1 MRVRGNAL
9 AVAMASVS
17 SRSDDEETSRRGGV
31 RRRREA
37 VNAETRTRRGGNGP
51 KRARGGLRTGAIAFG
66 VLIALVS
73 AHLCESVTFNRC
85 VAGCS
90 ADVGRG
96 ACGVD
101 GVCECAEGWMGLS
114 CDVPTPSVGRET
126 RIDGT
131 VAYAYDTNGTTFDEK
146 HVSDVLLDVRKN
158 VVYVYA
164 QDSVGSRIIEVD
176 PRSPETFTANGFAS
190 RGWGPGGPR
199 RESTG
204 AMPLPLAPSPEFC
217 GPGAS
222 SSCPTKHPRAYGHV
236 NPIKSRGWYGVY
248 AKLSADVSTTLTGII
263 APVNMWHATTE
274 NRFKFVLYK
283 YEGTAC
289 SSDDSQWAAC
299 VLGSSRSGAY
309 ATTFELDEY
318 ILDALGVDE
327 STGMIV
333 YKATHQSDQRGTIGM
348 VNINL
353 EDAGKSVLAP
363 SLLNQK
369 CPDCAVQP
377 DAMRIETSV
386 PHNNSEGHYVIFAG
400 SALLNN
406 TGSRTFYPNLFK
418 VNTDQRTR
426 NGDGVEMYLDV
437 TSVKVTSAC
446 EGQFDAKQGRFST
459 FTAIT
464 KHNGYGYVGTSGRD
478 EDCTNCHK
486 RAACIFMFDLNFQ
499 SGDGPLAMIALDPEL
514 GERDALSAT
523 VQEASGPGE
532 KDYMYWTVGSR
543 DGDSSRIVKIEIGGT
558 DTSSGCTSGCF
569 RRVGTFEESSVFG
582 GITKVPGEHAI
593 FTASAGTATTYSK
606 YSTVTLT
613 GIEPTH
619 VMSTTSGTDV
629 TIHGSGFYSK
639 PLSGGLS
646 HSISCRFGHR
656 RDSNDG
662 FLETGWSP
670 ATYLS
675 PNTISCAAPSAA
687 NSNSL
692 QQGYSEVEISFD
704 GFPSDINDPTNVWEG
719 SLWSA
724 GSLNLRYHDPA
735 VITNMKIGSEDA
747 LALYTGEDD
756 ENTPVQLRLFGGP
769 YIDSPNLKCKFHDD
783 PASVTSATFIS
794 VTEVACPMCQ
804 VSGGRCNN
812 PVGSP
817 LPWLVNGVPQTVS
830 VAVTLNGVDYG
841 DSRGS
846 LILHGPPAGVKLL
859 DRPPSYRALVS
870 AADFSP
876 GAFKVALVDI
886 NGTIIPY
893 DRNGQ
898 GTKGYRISATITGAS
913 LLSITE
919 DTSSSLTSSGETSL
933 VPVLTAVPTAGEYN
947 ITFSAADCSSG
958 TCATSLSILDHAQF
972 SVQPGQL
979 AGLTASPGGVTESSI
994 SNDALFPSD
1003 GIILRGGLNISIG
1016 SFTIDIVDIAGNALQ
1031 SLSENEVTVNASI
1044 VTSTRDANGVYAERS
1059 VGADLAGTLMK
1070 VTSDGRVSFDDLYLV
1085 ATAPSG
1091 SRAIGSNDDITYDAA
1106 TRGDFGELSK
1116 YIIQFRAVL
1125 NGVPLIAHS
1134 IIRIDLGDPTY
1145 LRINGTYSKRT
1156 VYAEG
1161 PTQSTGEIVIGAY
1174 DGGNNFVGSAEVD
1187 SRTVKVEA
1195 SPGINLGGTL
1205 EMSRDDQGV
1214 WRFADLA
1221 VISPTVG
1228 EFSLTFSSPDLTSVK
1243 QIINMLPG
1251 NAGYACVSSHSVL
1264 PDVVA
1269 DKSVTLASF
1278 TIDIQDMSGTA
1289 LGTGDRHS
1297 TADSVAPNRTIQITS
1312 ETLALSGSD
1321 VLYTDGNGQVSVVGL
1336 VADYPKVG
1344 THILK
1349 VFEVSADVGGITR
1362 SPKLQST
1369 TLNVTVTIGQVNGF
1383 KVSSPT
1389 RFEYASSFSE
1399 SIQASEASEYS
1410 AGDTV
1415 PLSDFVIVPVDG
1427 AGNESPLG
1435 TMPSGITLT
1444 ATLNETST
1452 GYHPYILGANKTTV
1466 TRGSVLTV
1474 FSDTTQYPR
1483 VGSLSES
1490 TSSAGTA
1497 TFSGLHL
1504 VKPEI
1509 GIYNLT
1515 FTSADPS
1522 LSSASVLLTIT
1533 PGASKHLGL
1542 LPYCSTS
1549 EQGCQT
1555 ASNCTCQWYRASA
1568 EVSVHP
1574 FIANVLDGGFNPVGV
1589 FETRS
1594 CETCERRAVQLSS
1607 KTITLCRVRESG
1619 GCECAG
1625 VDSATSKLGGALCSP
1640 VVTLDLIT
1648 RSGESYFDGLI
1659 VPAPSVG
1666 TYSILVQSPGLL
1678 GVEYFLQIVPGEPE
1692 NFILTQTQASEIFV
1706 SSLHTRITNA
1716 THPLVGRVHD
1726 GGGNFLSTST
1736 YGAQITVRCETAEL
1750 EDYPQGI
1757 DPLIGGSNYAI
1768 SCANITACSAQ
1779 VRLRFARMINLFY
1792 FEKLIN

>member
-1 MRVRGNAL
+1 
-9 AVAMASVS
+9 MASVS

-37 VNAETRTRRGGNGP
+37 ENAKTNVTIRGNGR
-51 KRARGGLRTGAIAFG
+51 KRARGGFQTGAIAFS

-73 AHLCESVTFNRC
+73 ARLCESVTFNRC
-85 VAGCS
+85 AAGCS
-90 ADVGRG
+90 VHLGRG

-131 VAYAYDTNGTTFDEK
+131 VAYTYDTTGTAFGEK
-146 HVSDVLLDVRKN
+146 HVSDMLLDIHKS

-164 QDSVGSRIIEVD
+164 QDSVGIRIIEVD
-176 PRSPETFTANGFAS
+176 PRSPETFSANGFAS
-190 RGWGPGGPR
+190 RGWGPGVGPR
-199 RESTG
+199 REPTG
-204 AMPLPLAPSPEFC
+204 AMPLSLAPSPGFC
-217 GPGAS
+217 GPGTS

-236 NPIKSRGWYGVY
+236 DPIKSRGWYGVY
-248 AKLSADVSTTLTGII
+248 AKLSADISTTLTGVI

-283 YEGTAC
+283 YQGTAC
-289 SSDDSQWAAC
+289 SSDDSQWSTC
-299 VLGSSRSGAY
+299 VLGSSNNGAY
-309 ATTFELDEY
+309 SKKLEIDEY

-327 STGMIV
+327 SSGRIV
-333 YKATHQSDQRGTIGM
+333 YKGTHQSDQRGIIGM
-348 VNINL
+348 VNANL
-353 EDAGKSVLAP
+353 ENLGFRPLDP
-363 SLLNQK
+363 SLLKQK
-369 CPDCAVQP
+369 CPDCALQP
-377 DAMRIETSV
+377 DAMRIETSM
-386 PHNNSEGHYVIFAG
+386 PHNNSVGRYVIFAG
-400 SALLNN
+400 STLLNN
-406 TGSRTFYPNLFK
+406 TESKIFYPNLFK
-418 VNTDQRTR
+418 VNSQII
-426 NGDGVEMYLDV
+426 NGQGDEMYLDL
-437 TSVKVTSAC
+437 TSVKLTAAC

-459 FTAIT
+459 FTAMT

-478 EDCTNCHK
+478 EDCANCHK

-523 VQEASGPGE
+523 VQEGSGPGE

-543 DGDSSRIVKIEIGGT
+543 DGNSSRIVKIEIGGT

-569 RRVGTFEESSVFG
+569 RRVGTFEESFVFG

-593 FTASAGTATTYSK
+593 FAASVGTATTYSK

-613 GIEPTH
+613 SIEPTH
-619 VMSTTSGTDV
+619 VMSTTAGTAV

-656 RDSNDG
+656 RDANDG

-670 ATYLS
+670 ATYLT
-675 PNTISCAAPSAA
+675 PNKISCAAPSAA
-687 NSNSL
+687 SSNSL

-704 GFPSDINDPTNVWEG
+704 GFPSDRNDPTNVWEG

-724 GSLNLRYHDPA
+724 GNLNLRYHDPA
-735 VITNMKIGSEDA
+735 VVTNMKIGSNDA
-747 LALYTGEDD
+747 LALFTGEDD
-756 ENTPVQLRLFGGP
+756 ENTPVKLSVFGGP
-769 YIDSPNLKCKFHDD
+769 YINSPNLKCKFNDD
-783 PASVTSATFIS
+783 PSSVTSATFIS
-794 VTEVACPMCQ
+794 ATEITCPICQ

-817 LPWLVNGVPQTVS
+817 LPWLVNGVPQTVN
-830 VAVTLNGVDYG
+830 VAVTLNGVDYS
-841 DSRGS
+841 DSKGS
-846 LILHGPPAGVKLL
+846 LTLHGPPAGVKVL
-859 DRPPSYRALVS
+859 DRPPSYRAHVS
-870 AADFSP
+870 AANFSP
-876 GAFKVALVDI
+876 GTFKVALVDI

-898 GTKGYRISATITGAS
+898 GTTGYRISATIAGAS
-913 LLSITE
+913 SVNVTE
-919 DTSSSLTSSGETSL
+919 DTASSVTSSGETSL
-933 VPVLTAVPTAGEYN
+933 VPVLTAVPVAGEYK

-972 SVQPGQL
+972 SVRPGQL
-979 AGLTASPGGVTESSI
+979 AGLMASPGGVTESSL

-1003 GIILRGGLNISIG
+1003 GIILRAGLNISIG
-1016 SFTIDIVDIAGNALQ
+1016 SFTIDIVDVAENALQ

-1044 VTSTRDANGVYAERS
+1044 VTRGANGVYAERS
-1059 VGADLAGTLMK
+1059 LGAELAGTLMK
-1070 VTSDGRVSFDDLYLV
+1070 VTTDGRVLFDDLSLV
-1085 ATAPSG
+1085 ARAPSG
-1091 SRAIGSNDDITYDAA
+1091 SRAIGSNDDIMYDDA

-1116 YIIQFRAVL
+1116 YIIQFKAVL
-1125 NGVPLIAHS
+1125 NGVPLITHS
-1134 IIRIDLGDPTY
+1134 IVRIDPGDPVY

-1156 VYAEG
+1156 LYAEG
-1161 PTQSTGEIVIGAY
+1161 PTQSTGEIIIGAY

-1187 SRTVKVEA
+1187 PRTVKVEA

-1205 EMSRDDQGV
+1205 EVSRDYQGV

-1221 VISPTVG
+1221 VLSPTVG

-1251 NAGYACVSSHSVL
+1251 NAGYKCVSSRSVL
-1264 PDVVA
+1264 PAIVA
-1269 DKSVTLASF
+1269 DKSVTLGSF
-1278 TIDIQDMSGTA
+1278 TIDIQDMTGTA
-1289 LGTGDRHS
+1289 LGTGDRYA
-1297 TADSVAPNRTIQITS
+1297 TTDSVAPNRTIQVTS

-1321 VLYTDGNGQVSVVGL
+1321 VLYTNGNGQVSVAGL

-1349 VFEVSADVGGITR
+1349 VVEVSADVGGETR

-1369 TLNVTVTIGQVNGF
+1369 MLNVTVTIGQVKGF

-1389 RFEYASSFSE
+1389 RFEYASSFTE
-1399 SIQASEASEYS
+1399 SIQASEASKYS

-1415 PLSDFVIVPVDG
+1415 PLSDFVIVPTDG

-1444 ATLNETST
+1444 ATLNDTSS

-1466 TRGSVLTV
+1466 TRDSVLTV
-1474 FSDTTQYPR
+1474 FPDTTRYPR
-1483 VGSLSES
+1483 VGSLSEN

-1504 VKPEI
+1504 VKPMI

-1515 FTSADPS
+1515 FTSADPN
-1522 LSSASVLLTIT
+1522 LSSASVLLTIVA
-1533 PGASKHLGL
+1533 GASKHLGL
-1542 LPYCSTS
+1542 LPYCSTR
-1549 EQGCQT
+1549 EQGCQI
-1555 ASNCTCQWYRASA
+1555 ASNCTCQQYSASA
-1568 EVSVHP
+1568 EVSMHP
-1574 FIANVLDGGFNPVGV
+1574 FIANILDGGFNPVGI

-1594 CETCERRAVQLSS
+1594 CETCKRRAVQLSS
-1607 KTITLCRVRESG
+1607 KTITLCRATESG

-1625 VDSATSKLGGALCSP
+1625 VNSTTSKLGGKLCSS
-1640 VVTLDLIT
+1640 VVTLDVIT
-1648 RSGESYFDGLI
+1648 RSGQSFIDGLI
-1659 VPAPSVG
+1659 VPTPLVG
-1666 TYSILVQSPGLL
+1666 TYSVSVQSPGLL
-1678 GVEYFLQIVPGEPE
+1678 GVEYFFQIVPGEPE
-1692 NFILTQTQASEIFV
+1692 NFMLAQTQASEIFV
-1706 SSLHTRITNA
+1706 SSLHTKITNA
-1716 THPLVGRVHD
+1716 THPLVGKVYD

-1736 YGAQITVRCETAEL
+1736 RGAQITVRCKTATL

-1757 DPLIGGSNYAI
+1757 HPIIGGSNYAI
-1768 SCANITACSAQ
+1768 SCANITVCSAQ
-1779 VRLRFARMINLFY
+1779 VRQRFARFIHLFY